1 MVCYFSLKILTVL
14 LYYFVFLSRALHE
27 LKGEGNT
34 VDQKEVI
41 SLTFKNRRPS
51 STFLTSKLS
60 LKHYKTLQN
69 ITKVFIFLS
78 RLLQTKSSLS
88 SSTSSASSFPIISM
102 PF

>member
-1 MVCYFSLKILTVL
+1 MVCYFSLKNLTVL
-14 LYYFVFLSRALHE
+14 LYYFVFLSRELHE
-27 LKGEGNT
+27 LKGGGNT

-60 LKHYKTLQN
+60 CNLKHYKSVYL
-69 ITKVFIFLS
+69 FIATIK
-78 RLLQTKSSLS
+78 TKSSLS
-88 SSTSSASSFPIISM
+88 SSTSSASSFHIISM